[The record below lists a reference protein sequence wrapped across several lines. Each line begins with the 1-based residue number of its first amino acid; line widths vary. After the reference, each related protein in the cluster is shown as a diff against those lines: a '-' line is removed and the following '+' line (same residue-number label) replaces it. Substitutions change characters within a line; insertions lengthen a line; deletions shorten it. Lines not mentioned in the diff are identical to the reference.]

1 MDAGSTAQ
9 LASAVFTAVTPTG
22 ARLAIRQARQQTLTA
37 REALETQ
44 TQPLLTDVPRGRL
57 QEPRGLDARPGQP
70 TSLKDAGEIDVGTS
84 GPEPLCSASV
94 PIRNVGNGTAR
105 IAAITFTTHDGDA
118 PGSVDSPVIP
128 PAEIS
133 RVHLHCLPKD
143 AGSLAAESI
152 AIELRDFSIL
162 IDYGDASGR
171 HRGSL
176 RLDIANGQ
184 YPYVRDRAWGWD
196 RAELAKR
203 HQR

>member
-9 LASAVFTAVTPTG
+9 VASAVFTAVTATG
-22 ARLAIRQARQQTLTA
+22 ALLAIRQAKQQTLTA

-57 QEPRGLDARPGQP
+57 QEPRGLDIRPGQP
-70 TSLKDAGEIDVGTS
+70 TSLKDAGQIEIGTS
-84 GPEPLCSASV
+84 GAEPLCSASV

-105 IAAITFTTHDGDA
+105 IDAITFKTYDGEA
-118 PGSVDSPVIP
+118 PGSINSPVIP

-133 RVHLHCLPKD
+133 RVHLHALPKD
-143 AGSLAAESI
+143 ADSLAAESI

-162 IDYGDASGR
+162 IDYSDASGR

-184 YPYVRDRAWGWD
+184 HPYVRDRTWGRD
-196 RAELAKR
+196 RAELAKQ
-203 HQR
+203 HQC